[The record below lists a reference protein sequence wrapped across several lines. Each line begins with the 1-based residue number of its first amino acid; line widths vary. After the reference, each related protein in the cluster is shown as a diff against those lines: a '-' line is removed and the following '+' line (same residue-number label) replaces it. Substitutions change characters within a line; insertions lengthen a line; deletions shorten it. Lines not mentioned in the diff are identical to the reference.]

1 VFWLAASALAAGA
14 ALLVFRSKKRHAAH
28 PASPPPDELAGRGL
42 AALGIV
48 LVLCLTAAIGAPM
61 LLRAQAAAG
70 RERWAAAITGG
81 DPARAPVLMVRNGC
95 AGCHVIAG
103 VPGAQGRTG
112 PELAGMGRQKFI
124 AGLLPNTPE
133 NLAAWIRDA
142 RRYDAHTAMPST
154 LISKAQSRDIAAYLY
169 TIGR

>member
-1 VFWLAASALAAGA
+1 
-14 ALLVFRSKKRHAAH
+14 
-28 PASPPPDELAGRGL
+28 
-42 AALGIV
+42 
-48 LVLCLTAAIGAPM
+48 
-61 LLRAQAAAG
+61 
-70 RERWAAAITGG
+70 
-81 DPARAPVLMVRNGC
+81 
-95 AGCHVIAG
+95 
-103 VPGAQGRTG
+103 
-112 PELAGMGRQKFI
+112 MGRQKFI